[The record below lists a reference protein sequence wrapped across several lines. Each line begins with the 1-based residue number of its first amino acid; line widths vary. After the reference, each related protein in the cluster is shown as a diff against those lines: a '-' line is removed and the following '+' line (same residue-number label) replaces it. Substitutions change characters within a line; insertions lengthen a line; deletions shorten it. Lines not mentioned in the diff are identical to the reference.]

1 MDRDGL
7 VSIGLGRRQTYPEGK
22 DQARRRFE
30 TEYLTKEGA
39 KVSVEVSAHTFRFHG
54 RTVTMSIV
62 RDITERKHAE
72 ARIQYLAW
80 HDDLTGL
87 NNRVFFE
94 RELKQLLMCSR
105 TCP

>member
-1 MDRDGL
+1 M
-7 VSIGLGRRQTYPEGK
+7 
-22 DQARRRFE
+22 
-30 TEYLTKEGA
+30 
-39 KVSVEVSAHTFRFHG
+39 EVSAHTFRLHG

-87 NNRVFFE
+87 NIGFSSSV
-94 RELKQLLMCSR
+94 S
-105 TCP
+105 